1 MWSNLLSSGE
11 AAKERFTN
19 ALKETNEALSQRAS
33 AHVQQIRISQSNDDG
48 NTSSTSPTTAT
59 ATSVTPS
66 QENNTASS
74 DTNIQENQSKD
85 ISSQNSIFSF
95 NSVLGTKKSPSLSSS
110 TDKPSLFSAISSRN
124 QQGEIFDSLKAGWG
138 NVVEVTKN
146 VVETT
151 RDVVEKEQTRIQATL
166 FANGPYTRGK
176 KQL

>member
-11 AAKERFTN
+11 AAKERFTTV
-19 ALKETNEALSQRAS
+19 LKETNEALSQRAS
-33 AHVQQIRISQSNDDG
+33 AHVQQIRMSQSNDDG

-59 ATSVTPS
+59 SS
-66 QENNTASS
+66 QDNNTASI
-74 DTNIQENQSKD
+74 DTNTQDKDQSKD
-85 ISSQNSIFSF
+85 KSSQNSIFSF

-110 TDKPSLFSAISSRN
+110 TDRPSLFSAISSRN
-124 QQGEIFDSLKAGWG
+124 EQGEIFDSLKAGWG

-176 KQL
+176 KLL